1 MKKLMNIHPFRYAL
15 SALAPVALAM
25 GLSVAAV
32 PASAASLASVLN
44 LEPKSGSSFLEVP
57 AAANGEADLIHVGYM
72 LADALVAELR
82 KNQPP
87 LGYHH
92 PMLVATFVN
101 RSNMDLT
108 SEMGMV
114 MADHISSRITQ
125 HGYTVMEPKLRKEF
139 SIRKEQGELML
150 SRDIDKLF
158 QENRAYAAVVGSYSE
173 SRSLLDF
180 TVKIVEI
187 KTRHVLASADL
198 RLPLGEN
205 ARDLLM
211 NLGGG
216 TNMEVVDK

>member
-1 MKKLMNIHPFRYAL
+1 MNKLMNIHPLRFAL
-15 SALAPVALAM
+15 SALAPLALAM
-25 GLSVAAV
+25 GLTVAAL
-32 PASAASLASVLN
+32 PAAAGTLSSALN
-44 LEPKSGSSFLEVP
+44 LEPQPGSSFLEVP
-57 AAANGEADLIHVGYM
+57 AAANGEADLIRVGYM
-72 LADALVAELR
+72 LADGLVAELR
-82 KNQPP
+82 KNHPP

-92 PMLVATFVN
+92 PLLVATFVN
-101 RSNMDLT
+101 RSNMDLS

-114 MADHISSRITQ
+114 MADHVSSRITQ
-125 HGYTVMEPKLRKEF
+125 HGYTVLEPKLRKEF
-139 SIRKEQGELML
+139 SIRKEHGEFML

-158 QENRAYAAVVGSYSE
+158 QENRAYAAVVGSYTE

-211 NLGGG
+211 SLGGG